1 MSNEPM
7 IAVSSYAKDNYGIS
21 AASAESMTNYGYVL
35 LAIAGADGE
44 VSEQELEWLIKHQS
58 QFGAPEE
65 VIESYKKFD
74 YKNANINELLANI
87 TVDVESW
94 SAAPEL
100 IYHAI
105 LMSSAD
111 NVYAEQERE
120 KVKEA
125 AKIMGV
131 PDDIFLTIESL
142 VEMEKATLNMRRAL
156 FHINTL

>member
-1 MSNEPM
+1 
-7 IAVSSYAKDNYGIS
+7 
-21 AASAESMTNYGYVL
+21 MTNYGYVL
-35 LAIAGADGE
+35 LAISGADGE

-65 VIESYKKFD
+65 VIELYKSFD
-74 YKNANINELLANI
+74 DKNANINELLANI

-100 IYHAI
+100 VYHAI

-111 NVYAEQERE
+111 GVYAEKERE
-120 KVKEA
+120 KVQEA

-131 PDDIFLTIESL
+131 ADDIFLTIESL
-142 VEMEKATLNMRRAL
+142 VEMEKAALNMRRAL
-156 FHINTL
+156 FHIKTL

>member
-1 MSNEPM
+1 M
-7 IAVSSYAKDNYGIS
+7 IENYKS
-21 AASAESMTNYGYVL
+21 
-35 LAIAGADGE
+35 
-44 VSEQELEWLIKHQS
+44 
-58 QFGAPEE
+58 
-65 VIESYKKFD
+65 FD
-74 YKNANINELLANI
+74 YKNADIKELLANI
-87 TVDVESW
+87 TVDVDTW

-100 IYHAI
+100 VYHAI

-111 NVYAEQERE
+111 GVYAEKERE

-142 VEMEKATLNMRRAL
+142 VEMEKAALNMRRAL

>member
-1 MSNEPM
+1 MSNETM
-7 IAVSSYAKDNYGIS
+7 IAVSSFAKDNYGIS
-21 AASAESMTNYGYVL
+21 AASVESMTNYGYVL

-44 VSEQELEWLIKHQS
+44 VSPQELEWLIKHQS

-65 VIESYKKFD
+65 VIENYKSFD
-74 YKNANINELLANI
+74 YKNADIKELLANI
-87 TVDVESW
+87 TVDVDTW

-100 IYHAI
+100 VYHAI

-111 NVYAEQERE
+111 GVYAEKERE

-142 VEMEKATLNMRRAL
+142 VEMEKAALNMRRAL

>member
-7 IAVSSYAKDNYGIS
+7 ITVSSYAKDNYGIS
-21 AASAESMTNYGYVL
+21 AASVESMTNYGYVL

-65 VIESYKKFD
+65 VIESYKSFD

-100 IYHAI
+100 VYHAI

-111 NVYAEQERE
+111 GVYAEKERE

-142 VEMEKATLNMRRAL
+142 VEMEKAALNMRRAL
-156 FHINTL
+156 FHIKTV